1 MNWDGNKTND
11 YFTGLYEKQNPEK
24 YLNKPKHEVF
34 ENLHDIELAL
44 QDLYSECAQN
54 AWTEERL
61 LTALDNIINSKTA
74 SNKAKNTGKYLEA
87 KIEEANKL
95 KKAILDKSFSI

>member
-11 YFTGLYEKQNPEK
+11 YFIGLYERQNPER
-24 YLNKPKHEVF
+24 YFNKTKHGAF
-34 ENLHDIELAL
+34 DNLHDIELAL
-44 QDLYSECAQN
+44 QDLYSACAQN

-61 LTALDNIINSKTA
+61 LKALDNIINSQTA
-74 SNKAKNTGKYLEA
+74 SNKAKSTEKYLET
-87 KIEEANKL
+87 KIEEASKL